1 MNRNLILAI
10 FMIVSVSF
18 LVGCGGSGSSSNPVS
33 TNISAD
39 SQAQGDAN
47 FVRACIAPVTKRK
60 FNFNK
65 SAYKVAQTVRAGLKV
80 LAAKIKLAFLSDSD
94 TEDIQ
99 LVINSVMIKS
109 NTNQKYTFKEEGTV
123 SLSGNSI
130 SQFLAEKELP
140 EGVYNYFEFSVKSAK
155 ITEGEDT
162 FEIKVPTEKLRFTGN
177 FELKNGFATT
187 LKIDFAHKLV
197 KTVLFHAYEE
207 AKTVLGKAAAMTA
220 MKLAWGGHVYKY
232 TLVPVVAFSSEL
244 TPLEPEEPAV
254 EDGDIT
260 GTIAN
265 LINAD
270 KLANITVTLEGGK
283 NPLTTTTDANGAFTF
298 NTVPAGKYTLKATN
312 NDYLDASYQVEVIA
326 GQVSNIEMQM
336 NPAVVES
343 TVGETGWFSEFFPL
357 ADANAAFAETSM
369 ETPIRID
376 FVSMAFTKAEIKFTA
391 RYHDNG
397 TARFFAYLGS
407 DQQISAETQLDNWWV
422 GNACYSGKC
431 IGEFLA
437 ASCTD
442 GYSYTV
448 DITEILKNNPSNI
461 YYLAARNLDIV
472 DIKICDIQIKV
483 YYK

>member
-1 MNRNLILAI
+1 MNRNLILTI

-65 SAYKVAQTVRAGLKV
+65 SAYKVAQTVRAGLKT
-80 LAAKIKLAFLSDSD
+80 LAAKIRLAFLSDSN

-155 ITEGEDT
+155 ITEGSET
-162 FEIKVPTEKLRFTGN
+162 FEIKVPTEKIRFTGN

-197 KTVLFHAYEE
+197 KTLLYHEYEK
-207 AKTVLGKAAAMTA
+207 ADTLGKIAVRLL
-220 MKLAWGGHVYKY
+220 MKAAWGNHVYKY
-232 TLVPVVAFSSEL
+232 TLVPTVTFSSEL
-244 TPLEPEEPAV
+244 TPLEPEEPEV
-254 EDGDIT
+254 KDGDVT

-270 KLANITVTLEGGK
+270 KLANITVTLEG
-283 NPLTTTTDANGAFTF
+283 TEFSTTTDANGAFTF

-343 TVGETGWFSEFFPL
+343 TTGNTGWFSEYFPL
-357 ADANAAFAETSM
+357 ADINAAYGETSM
-369 ETPIRID
+369 ETPVRID
-376 FVSMAFTKAEIKFTA
+376 FVSMAFTKATLEFTA
-391 RYHDNG
+391 EYHGNG
-397 TARFFAYLGS
+397 SARFCAFLGNE
-407 DQQISAETQLDNWWV
+407 QQVSADSQIGDWWA
-422 GNACYSGKC
+422 GNYCKAQNGL
-431 IGEFLA
+431 GEFLA
-437 ASCTD
+437 IS
-442 GYSYTV
+442 GSGNKYV
-448 DITEILKNNPSNI
+448 IDITEELKAYPSNI
-461 YYLAARNLDIV
+461 YYVAARNLDIV
-472 DIKICDIQIKV
+472 DIRLSNIKIKV

>member
-1 MNRNLILAI
+1 MNRNLILTI

-65 SAYKVAQTVRAGLKV
+65 SAYKVAQTVRAGLKT
-80 LAAKIKLAFLSDSD
+80 LAAKIRLAFLSDSN

-155 ITEGEDT
+155 ITEGSET
-162 FEIKVPTEKLRFTGN
+162 FEIKVPTEKIRFTGN

-197 KTVLFHAYEE
+197 KTLLYHEYEK
-207 AKTVLGKAAAMTA
+207 ADTLGKIAVRLL
-220 MKLAWGGHVYKY
+220 MKAAWGNHVYKY
-232 TLVPVVAFSSEL
+232 TLVPTVTFSSEL
-244 TPLEPEEPAV
+244 TPLEPEEPEV

-298 NTVPAGKYTLKATN
+298 NAVPFGKYTLKATN

-357 ADANAAFAETSM
+357 ADVNAAYGETSM

-376 FVSMAFTKAEIKFTA
+376 FVSMAFTKAEIKFTG
-391 RYHDNG
+391 RYHENG
-397 TARFFAYLGS
+397 TARFYAYLGS
-407 DQQISAETQLDNWWV
+407 SQQVSAETQIGDWWA
-422 GNACYSGKC
+422 GNTCYSGKC

>member
-80 LAAKIKLAFLSDSD
+80 LAAKIRLAFISDSD

-109 NTNQKYTFKEEGTV
+109 SNGQKYTFKEEGTV
-123 SLSGNSI
+123 GLSGNSI

-155 ITEGEDT
+155 ITEGSET
-162 FEIKVPTEKLRFTGN
+162 FEIKVPTEKIRFTGN

-232 TLVPVVAFSSEL
+232 TLVPTVTFSSEL
-244 TPLEPEEPAV
+244 TPLEPEEPEV
-254 EDGDIT
+254 RDGDVT

-270 KLANITVTLEGGK
+270 KLANITVALEG
-283 NPLTTTTDANGAFTF
+283 TEFSTTTDANGAFTF

-343 TVGETGWFSEFFPL
+343 TTGNTGWFSEYFPL
-357 ADANAAFAETSM
+357 ADINAAYGETSM
-369 ETPIRID
+369 ETPVRID
-376 FVSMAFTKAEIKFTA
+376 FVSMAFTKATLSFTA
-391 RYHDNG
+391 EYHGNG
-397 TARFFAYLGS
+397 TARLYAYLGS
-407 DQQISAETQLDNWWV
+407 EQQISADTQIGDWWA
-422 GNACYSGKC
+422 GNSCQAQNGL
-431 IGEFLA
+431 GEFLA
-437 ASCTD
+437 ASD
-442 GYSYTV
+442 IGYSYTV
-448 DITEILKNNPSNI
+448 DITEELKAYPSNI
-461 YYLAARNLDIV
+461 YYVAARNLDIV
-472 DIKICDIQIKV
+472 DIKLSNIKITV